1 MDDKAP
7 DLKRERP
14 SHCSRCDGAPRLL
27 MTLPDTRRE
36 CAMVRLYRCPQCD
49 ALIWVD

>member
-1 MDDKAP
+1 MDDKEP